1 MGTRSYQG
9 YTHSE
14 NGWPIVDTAEIV
26 TVTVPGTTQQIEV
39 RRGDVATVLVGWM
52 IWYHRNVEPID
63 RFKPRDDWG
72 FSWDNDVPNS
82 NHLSGTA
89 VDINA
94 TQYPWTRLTMPADR
108 VAKVRAGLK
117 LFEGCIFWGRDWAR
131 VDEMHYQIGVNA
143 ARLKSFADK
152 LNNGHLGVY
161 GIPQPG
167 TSTPAPTLTPEA
179 PVTNIWDIP
188 IPTQFGTQMPAWEML
203 SWIDGRLART
213 EVTVNASME
222 VHRQNQLLLAAI
234 LDQLGGLGTADA
246 LLGKDVPG
254 GPFQGFEQGG
264 GRTLYDLASALA
276 ANAGIPGALDKK
288 ENATA

>member
-26 TVTVPGTTQQIEV
+26 TVTVPGTTQQIELC
-39 RRGDVATVLVGWM
+39 RGDVATVLVGWM

-131 VDEMHYQIGVNA
+131 VDEMHYQIGVDA
-143 ARLKSFADK
+143 ARLKAFADK
-152 LNNGHLGVY
+152 LNNGHLGIY

-167 TSTPAPTLTPEA
+167 PIIPAPTPTPEV

-188 IPTQFGTQMPAWEML
+188 IPTQFGTQMPAWELL
-203 SWIDGRLART
+203 SWIDGRLVRT
-213 EVTVNASME
+213 EITVNASIE
-222 VHRQNQLLLAAI
+222 LHRQNQLLLAAI

-246 LLGKDVPG
+246 LLGKDIPG

-264 GRTLYDLASALA
+264 GRTLYDLTSALA
-276 ANAGIPGALDKK
+276 ATAGIPGALDKK
-288 ENATA
+288 AGK